1 MKRVLFVL
9 ILQILVFNAF
19 SYEYKDV
26 TTNVIYT
33 YDPVNNKAEVKQGE
47 METFLD
53 GDEADEQLGRSGSPD
68 AKDEI
73 AILDNFIVDGKKY
86 IVDKIGD
93 YAFVHMKNIKSVV
106 IPSSVKVIGKE
117 SFAGCVSLSNVCFSE
132 GLRSIEDRAFA
143 GCHSFTTLSFP
154 EGLESIGF
162 EAFTCCS
169 KLESISI
176 PASLSHLG
184 ELPFYCCDSLS
195 VISVA
200 NGNTKYDSRN
210 NCNAIVETASNTLI
224 VGCKETVMPSTI
236 TTLSTKA
243 FALCKG
249 LAKIDI
255 PSSVKEIGELAFE
268 GCSGLKRITLSEGLS
283 VIRRGAFVD
292 TDLSSI
298 TIPSSVQVI
307 ESGAF
312 YSPSLQTLTSLIE
325 NPFEV
330 QSICSQVQYQYVT
343 LYVPQG
349 AKKRYEETS
358 DWNLFGSIVES
369 QPTAITLLTTK
380 GDSFFFN
387 LQGHRLNA
395 EPKHG
400 VYIKNGKKVVK

>member
-1 MKRVLFVL
+1 M
-9 ILQILVFNAF
+9 
-19 SYEYKDV
+19 
-26 TTNVIYT
+26 
-33 YDPVNNKAEVKQGE
+33 
-47 METFLD
+47 
-53 GDEADEQLGRSGSPD
+53 
-68 AKDEI
+68 
-73 AILDNFIVDGKKY
+73 
-86 IVDKIGD
+86 
-93 YAFVHMKNIKSVV
+93 
-106 IPSSVKVIGKE
+106 
-117 SFAGCVSLSNVCFSE
+117 
-132 GLRSIEDRAFA
+132 
-143 GCHSFTTLSFP
+143 
-154 EGLESIGF
+154 
-162 EAFTCCS
+162 
-169 KLESISI
+169 
-176 PASLSHLG
+176 
-184 ELPFYCCDSLS
+184 
-195 VISVA
+195 
-200 NGNTKYDSRN
+200 
-210 NCNAIVETASNTLI
+210 
-224 VGCKETVMPSTI
+224 
-236 TTLSTKA
+236 
-243 FALCKG
+243 CKG

-343 LYVPQG
+343 LCVPQG

-387 LQGHRLNA
+387 LQGRRLNA